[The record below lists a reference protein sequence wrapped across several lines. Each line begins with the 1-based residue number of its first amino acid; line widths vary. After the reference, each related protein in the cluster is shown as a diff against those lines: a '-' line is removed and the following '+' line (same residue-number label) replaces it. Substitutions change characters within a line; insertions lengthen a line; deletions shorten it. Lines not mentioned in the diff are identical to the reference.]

1 MEVKNKIRYLKNIK
15 QEIDFLLKEKR
26 NYKLL
31 NHLSDTFI
39 ESYGKTMEEAF
50 ENAALALMDTMVR
63 IEKIHLKIEDQIE
76 VTGFDLNSLLYNW
89 LESVLIKVTAENK
102 VYSSFRVNILRNKGN
117 FILNAILKGEYLEP
131 SKHRPD
137 VEVKAV
143 TYHLMSIKKKSRGVV
158 LRFLLDI

>member
-1 MEVKNKIRYLKNIK
+1 MKKIRK
-15 QEIDFLLKEKR
+15 
-26 NYKLL
+26 YKLL
-31 NHLSDTFI
+31 DHKSDIFI

-50 ENAALALMDTMVR
+50 ENAALSLIDTMVK

-76 VTGFDLNSLLYNW
+76 VTGNDLYNLLYNW
-89 LESVLIKVTAENK
+89 LESILIKVTAENK
-102 VYSSFRVNILRNKGN
+102 VYSSFGVNILRNKGN

-143 TYHLMSIKKKSRGVV
+143 TYHLMSIKEKSRGVV